1 MRRRVAWAPVFS
13 RDGAGRLRA
22 RANASLIR
30 KGYAVAGV
38 GMDEETRRAVEAL
51 EEVVSDEDLRFELPL
66 ARGQLQYLENR
77 RVAHYRSAFTDD
89 GRDPAAKRLL
99 VRMWH
104 RDEGLPTYD
113 G

>member
-1 MRRRVAWAPVFS
+1 
-13 RDGAGRLRA
+13 
-22 RANASLIR
+22 
-30 KGYAVAGV
+30 
-38 GMDEETRRAVEAL
+38 MDDATRHAVEAL
-51 EEVVSDEDLRFELPL
+51 EEAVGDEDLRFELPL
-66 ARGQLQYLENR
+66 ERGQLQYLANR

-89 GRDPAAKRLL
+89 DRNPAAKRLL